1 MYVTEFQGLRE
12 QWKSNRL
19 LIDQL
24 LARCAELQQ
33 LLVPQDQ
40 LQLKLENKQIM
51 QLLKQYEQ
59 SMDIIMGKFRNQTL
73 LMNTIRRELH
83 EQYKK
88 DLETQVRENEN
99 LRRENEMLKVE
110 LQRLVGLIRES
121 LNDQPEDELIS
132 QLVVENANLKLL
144 INKGV
149 E

>member
-1 MYVTEFQGLRE
+1 MYVEEFQGLRE

-40 LQLKLENKQIM
+40 LQLKLENRQIM

-83 EQYKK
+83 EQHKR
-88 DLETQVRENEN
+88 DLESQVRENDN
-99 LRRENEMLKVE
+99 LRKENEMLKVE
-110 LQRLVGLIRES
+110 LQRLVALIRES

-144 INKGV
+144 VNKV
-149 E
+149 AE